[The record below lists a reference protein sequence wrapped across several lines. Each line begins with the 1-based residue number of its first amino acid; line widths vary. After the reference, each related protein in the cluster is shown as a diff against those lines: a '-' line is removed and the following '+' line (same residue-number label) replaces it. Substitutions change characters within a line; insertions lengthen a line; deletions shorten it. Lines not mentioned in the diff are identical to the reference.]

1 MPGNE
6 VQLKSDRKCVII
18 FLSIFSVQREK
29 EVFTVRDGK
38 YITIM
43 SDRTQLVLNAST
55 ILSKSPRAPSSWQGW
70 EQRILRPS

>member
-6 VQLKSDRKCVII
+6 VQLKSDRKFVII
-18 FLSIFSVQREK
+18 FLSIFSAQREK

-55 ILSKSPRAPSSWQGW
+55 SICPDD
-70 EQRILRPS
+70 